1 MQTRKL
7 VSPSGKTIEAE
18 VINIEE
24 LSERPIIIKLSD
36 GTVLRF
42 RVDVVE
48 VSRYDKEWDGE
59 GNPLYHVKSGN
70 IVTILECPEH
80 LKRKGK

>member
-1 MQTRKL
+1 MVTRKL
-7 VSPSGKTIEAE
+7 VTPSGKTVEAE

-24 LSERPIIIKLSD
+24 ISDRPIIIKLSD

-42 RVDVVE
+42 RVDIAE
-48 VSRYDKEWDGE
+48 VSRYDKEWDWE

-70 IVTILECPEH
+70 IVTILECPER
-80 LKRKGK
+80 LKRKKK